1 MTIWRSFRVA
11 RMTRSNIVNHT
22 KRSMATESK
31 STPSSFKTVL
41 VAGGS
46 YAGHEA
52 VRILSEILPETHKI
66 VLLERN
72 SHFNHV
78 YVFPRYSVVDGH
90 THKAFIPYTN
100 VFGSPLI
107 GNRHELIQGTLLNI
121 NPPSQEAKEGENGI
135 ATFVQNSEE
144 RSIAFDHLIYA
155 LGSYRP
161 GSIDL
166 WKSMYS
172 GKKVDGIENV
182 KEIQKSIEAAKKI
195 VIVGSGPL
203 GIEFAADIADH
214 YTGAQAKDVTLLSSS
229 AKLLPKLKDE
239 IHERT
244 YSWLIEHGVDVHLGE
259 RLAEQEEDI
268 NGEIKVKT
276 NRGNTIQADL
286 VLDCTGLKANTAP
299 LKPILGE
306 NWQDQT
312 PAWTNEQLQLLDVS
326 PDRLS
331 TKSHIFENIFVA
343 GDAGHGFGAH
353 KNGANAREQA
363 GIASRNICRQIALA
377 QMSSSWAKR
386 FLANN
391 GEQLEKY
398 EPGPISIKVS
408 LGIKD
413 AISQG
418 EYGVAYRKGEGRPD
432 MNVEKH
438 WKRRGL
444 STKDMY
450 L

>member
-1 MTIWRSFRVA
+1 MTIWKSIVRPN
-11 RMTRSNIVNHT
+11 MTQTI
-22 KRSMATESK
+22 KRTMTTEAAAL
-31 STPSSFKTVL
+31 KTVL

-52 VRILSEILPETHKI
+52 VRILSEILPESYKI

-100 VFGSPLI
+100 VFGSSLAKES
-107 GNRHELIQGTLLNI
+107 RHELIQGTLLNI
-121 NPPSQEAKEGENGI
+121 NPPSNTNNQGESGI
-135 ATFVQNSEE
+135 ATFVQNNEE
-144 RSIAFDHLIYA
+144 KSLPFDYLIYA

-166 WKSMYS
+166 WKSTYS
-172 GKKVDGIENV
+172 GNKIDGIENV
-182 KEIQKSIEAAKKI
+182 KEIQKSVNAAKNI

-214 YTGAQAKDVTLLSSS
+214 YTGTEAKNVTLLSSS
-229 AKLLPKLKDE
+229 TKLLPKLKDE
-239 IHERT
+239 VHQQT
-244 YSWLIEHGVDVHLGE
+244 YTWLTQHGVNVLLGE
-259 RLAEQEEDI
+259 RLAEQNQDANGDI
-268 NGEIKVKT
+268 NVKT
-276 NRGNTIQADL
+276 NKGKTIQADL

-299 LKPILGE
+299 LKPLLGD
-306 NWQDQT
+306 NWLDQT
-312 PAWTNEQLQLLDVS
+312 PAWTNDKLQLLNTS
-326 PDRLS
+326 PDEPQNKIHS
-331 TKSHIFENIFVA
+331 FDNIYIA
-343 GDAGHGFGAH
+343 GDAGHAFGAH

-363 GIASRNICRQIALA
+363 GIASRNICRQIAIIQQQSTNPESA
-377 QMSSSWAKR
+377 SWAKR

-391 GEQLEKY
+391 GQQPELYK
-398 EPGPISIKVS
+398 PGPIKIKVS
-408 LGIKD
+408 LGLKD

-418 EYGVAYRKGEGRPD
+418 DYGVAYRKGEGRPD

-438 WKRRGL
+438 WKNRGL
-444 STKDMY
+444 STSDMH

>member
-1 MTIWRSFRVA
+1 
-11 RMTRSNIVNHT
+11 
-22 KRSMATESK
+22 MATEVG
-31 STPSSFKTVL
+31 TGLKTVL

-52 VRILSEILPETHKI
+52 VRILSETLPETHKI

-100 VFGSPLI
+100 VFGSPLEES
-107 GNRHELIQGTLLNI
+107 RHELVQGTLLNI
-121 NPPSQEAKEGENGI
+121 NPPSQTSGQGESGV
-135 ATFVQNSEE
+135 ATFIQNNEE
-144 RSIAFDHLIYA
+144 KSLPFDYLVYA

-166 WKSMYS
+166 WKSKYS
-172 GKKVDGIENV
+172 GNKSDGIENV
-182 KEIQKSIEAAKKI
+182 TEIRKSVGAAKNI

-214 YTGAQAKDVTLLSSS
+214 YTGAEAKSVTLLSSS

-239 IHERT
+239 VHERT
-244 YSWLIEHGVDVHLGE
+244 YEWLTQHGVNVLLGE
-259 RLAEQEEDI
+259 RLAEQTQDANGDI
-268 NGEIKVKT
+268 NVKT
-276 NRGNTIQADL
+276 NKGNTIQADL

-299 LKPILGE
+299 LKPILGDT
-306 NWQDQT
+306 WLDQT
-312 PAWTNEQLQLLDVS
+312 PAWTNEKLQLLNVS
-326 PDRLS
+326 PDEDPSKIRS
-331 TKSHIFENIFVA
+331 FDNIYIA
-343 GDAGHGFGAH
+343 GDAGHAFGAH

-363 GIASRNICRQIALA
+363 GIASRNICRQIAIT
-377 QMSSSWAKR
+377 QQHSTNPESSSWAKK
-386 FLANN
+386 FLETN
-391 GEQLEKY
+391 GEQPDVYK
-398 EPGPISIKVS
+398 PGPISIKVS
-408 LGIKD
+408 LGLKD

-418 EYGVAYRKGEGRPD
+418 NYGVAYRKGEGRPD

-438 WKRRGL
+438 WIKRGL
-444 STKDMY
+444 SLEDMH